1 MCQICPS
8 LSYKNYNIK
17 ASHRLQ
23 DEITKT
29 QWHGIANSGSAKI
42 DVRSLAEIV
51 ERCGVPQVGQVILVF
66 MTTCATTMLLPFR
79 GPQTFRYSLGDPAKF
94 NLALNLFLLFLT
106 IRNNQRTILMERALG
121 RRNRAEI
128 LACVPRLQALELG
141 KNSLRPY
148 GWHYSNDLTSL

>member
-1 MCQICPS
+1 MLIFQVCPS
-8 LSYKNYNIK
+8 LSYKNDTIN

-29 QWHGIANSGSAKI
+29 KWHVIANSGSAKI

-79 GPQTFRYSLGDPAKF
+79 GPQTFRYSLGDPAKCRPLRRRHSAKR
-94 NLALNLFLLFLT
+94 NLRKLDGRVLVGCLKFPHEYFASDD
-106 IRNNQRTILMERALG
+106 LG
-121 RRNRAEI
+121 
-128 LACVPRLQALELG
+128 
-141 KNSLRPY
+141 
-148 GWHYSNDLTSL
+148 